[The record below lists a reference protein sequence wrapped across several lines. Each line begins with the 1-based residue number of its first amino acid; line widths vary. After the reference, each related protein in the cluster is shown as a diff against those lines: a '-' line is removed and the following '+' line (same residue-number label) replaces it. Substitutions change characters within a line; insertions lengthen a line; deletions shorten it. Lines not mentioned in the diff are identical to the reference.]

1 MLSRCFTLT
10 PARCLTLARCFTPA
24 RFFTLARCLT
34 LTLASLSAVLALA
47 LHAAPPPPDAAAPTL
62 IPNMEATGQFFSN
75 ALAIDIRFGRMQ
87 RPGKAVRPAP
97 DENPANPANP
107 PPEGKSGGR
116 RRGGGKGGPP
126 PGGGRGG
133 KGGPGRGGDPGD
145 RAANMR
151 EERNP
156 ATQFHVTLTN
166 NGAVPLVVEILDFDS
181 ALGNFAV
188 KPDKITIASGQS
200 AQTDPMISRL
210 GIPTEDLPLK
220 IRVRAGKTSEEQ
232 TLTLKILPPS
242 QPPPDAQ

>member
-1 MLSRCFTLT
+1 MHLLSRCHT
-10 PARCLTLARCFTPA
+10 LTLARSPTLTPT
-24 RFFTLARCLT
+24 RFFTLVRCLT
-34 LTLASLSAVLALA
+34 LTLASLSATLALA
-47 LHAAPPPPDAAAPTL
+47 LHAAPPPPNAAAPTL
-62 IPNMEATGQFFSN
+62 IPNMEATGQFFSS

-87 RPGKAVRPAP
+87 RPGKAVRPAS
-97 DENPANPANP
+97 DENPANPP
-107 PPEGKSGGR
+107 SEGKSGGR

-133 KGGPGRGGDPGD
+133 KGGPSRGGDPSD

-166 NGAVPLVVEILDFDS
+166 NGSAPLVVEILDFDS

-188 KPDKITIASGQS
+188 KPDKITIAPGQS

-210 GIPTEDLPLK
+210 GIPAENLPLK

-242 QPPPDAQ
+242 QPPPAAQ